1 MESLSHENII
11 LLGMLFT
18 TILLIYKTYQ
28 TPVNSKSFIINIY
41 LYVIVALLFIALI
54 GKYTELSNITDV
66 QNMWKMVILYFVLGC
81 TGISMMINDKMF
93 INHVGFL
100 LLLLALSLIIGV
112 SYKYSSNVTQA
123 ATITAIIVMIL
134 TTIVFMTS
142 EENLIKMKD
151 WLPNLTSILLCIIC
165 VELGYMLLF
174 NGDKTFHKIMSV
186 IVIALFMFFILSDT
200 SRLLLESKGIKCQTH
215 SCINYPLKSTSLVL
229 DYVNI
234 FVRLLNN
241 KK

>member
-18 TILLIYKTYQ
+18 TIFLIYKTYQ
-28 TPVNSKSFIINIY
+28 TPVDSKSFIINIY

-66 QNMWKMVILYFVLGC
+66 ENMWKMVILYFVLGC
-81 TGISMMINDKMF
+81 TGISMMISDKMF
-93 INHVGFL
+93 INHIGFL

-142 EENLIKMKD
+142 EENLNKMKD

-174 NGDKTFHKIMSV
+174 GGNQTFHKIMSV
-186 IVIALFMFFILSDT
+186 TVIGLFMFFILSDT
-200 SRLLLESKGIKCQTH
+200 SRLLLESKSIKCQTH
-215 SCINYPLKSTSLVL
+215 SCINYPLKSTS
-229 DYVNI
+229 
-234 FVRLLNN
+234 
-241 KK
+241 

>member
-1 MESLSHENII
+1 MELQSYESII

-18 TILLIYKTYQ
+18 TIFMIYKTYQ
-28 TPVNSKSFIINIY
+28 TPVNSKSFVINIY

-54 GKYTELSNITDV
+54 GKYTELSKITDV
-66 QNMWKMVILYFVLGC
+66 ENMWKMIILYFVLGC
-81 TGISMMINDKMF
+81 TGISMMISDRMF
-93 INHVGFL
+93 ITHIGFL
-100 LLLLALSLIIGV
+100 LLLLALSLVIGT

-123 ATITAIIVMIL
+123 ATITAIIVIIL
-134 TTIVFMTS
+134 TTIVFMSS
-142 EENLIKMKD
+142 EENLIRMKD

-165 VELGYMLLF
+165 IELGYMLLF
-174 NGDKTFHKIMSV
+174 DGNQEFYKILSVSV
-186 IVIALFMFFILSDT
+186 IGLFMFFILSDT
-200 SRLLLESKGIKCQTH
+200 SRLLLESKNIGCKTH
-215 SCINYPLKSTSLVL
+215 SCINYPLKSSSLVL